1 VSKYNRAKRIF
12 TEFGYSGPET
22 FQLQEYP
29 GGSPVGDQ
37 TSFMVKF
44 GSDVDSATQFSVVV
58 LHQIYG
64 LDNSTRLIFFVT
76 AFHIRDYI
84 LKTNAVPKDIVNQF
98 LQDVDLKDCRDL
110 CDKGK
115 HLRLTQRTD
124 PSVAILEGT
133 LGGAPLGAVVMGGD
147 DVWMLFSG
155 NREVDIKWLA
165 ERVLEKWERFFA
177 TNGL

>member
-1 VSKYNRAKRIF
+1 MDI
-12 TEFGYSGPET
+12 
-22 FQLQEYP
+22 
-29 GGSPVGDQ
+29 
-37 TSFMVKF
+37 
-44 GSDVDSATQFSVVV
+44 
-58 LHQIYG
+58 
-64 LDNSTRLIFFVT
+64 DNVFNFFVT

-115 HLRLTQRTD
+115 HLRLTQRAD
-124 PSVAILEGT
+124 PSVGIWEGT

-147 DVWMLFSG
+147 DAWMLFSG

-165 ERVLEKWERFFA
+165 ERVLSKWEQFFA
-177 TNGL
+177 ANGL